1 MVPNKLKIEGV
12 KVNCH
17 SSIKIQKD
25 KTIYVDPFRIKEVPH
40 DADYIFITHSHY
52 DHFDTKDILRVAKI
66 DTVFIAVQETKSSFQ
81 LLGVP
86 EDQIITVEP
95 NEKYDVK
102 GIKFKTVPAYNENK
116 KYHPKENKWVGYIIE
131 LDGLKYYIAGDTDD
145 INEIQDVKCDIAF
158 LPIGGEFTMNAKE
171 AADLANKIDSK
182 VIVPIHYG
190 ELVGTE
196 EDLKEFL
203 KLTDKDVEVLI
214 GK

>member
-1 MVPNKLKIEGV
+1 MMEGITI
-12 KVNCH
+12 NCH

-25 KTIYVDPFRIKEVPH
+25 KTIYIDPFRIKAVFH

-66 DTVFIAVQETKSSFQ
+66 DTIFVTVPETKSSFQ

-86 EDQIITVEP
+86 EEQIIIVEP

-102 GIKFKTVPAYNENK
+102 GIKFETVPAYNENK

-131 LDGLKYYIAGDTDD
+131 LGGAKYYIAGDTDN
-145 INEIQDVKCDIAF
+145 IKEIQDIKCDIAF

-171 AADLANKIDSK
+171 AAELASKMDSK
-182 VIVPIHYG
+182 IIIPIHYG

-214 GK
+214 GE

>member
-1 MVPNKLKIEGV
+1 MLKGI

-25 KTIYVDPFRIKEVPH
+25 KTIYIDPFRIKEVSH

-52 DHFDTKDILRVAKI
+52 DHFDTKDILKVAKI
-66 DTVFIAVQETKSSFQ
+66 DTIFITVEETKSTFQ
-81 LLGVP
+81 LMGVP
-86 EDQIITVEP
+86 DKQVIIVEP
-95 NEKYDVK
+95 NQEYEIE
-102 GIKFKTVPAYNENK
+102 GLKFKTVPAYNENK
-116 KYHPKENKWVGYIIE
+116 KFHPKENKWVGYIIE
-131 LDGLKYYIAGDTDD
+131 LDGFKYYIAGDTDN
-145 INEIQDVKCDIAF
+145 IKEIQDIKCDVAF

-171 AADLANKIDSK
+171 ASDLANKIDSK

-196 EDLKEFL
+196 KDLEKFL

>member
-1 MVPNKLKIEGV
+1 MLEGV

-66 DTVFIAVQETKSSFQ
+66 NTIFITVPETKSSFQ

-102 GIKFKTVPAYNENK
+102 GIKFETVPAYNENK

-145 INEIQDVKCDIAF
+145 INEIQDVECDIAF

>member
-1 MVPNKLKIEGV
+1 MLEGI

-25 KTIYVDPFRIKEVPH
+25 KTIYVDPFRIKEVPN

-66 DTVFIAVQETKSSFQ
+66 DTVFITVPETKSSFQ

-102 GIKFKTVPAYNENK
+102 GIKFETVPAYNENK

-131 LDGLKYYIAGDTDD
+131 LDGLKYYIAGDTDN
-145 INEIQDVKCDIAF
+145 IKEIQDIKCDVAF

-171 AADLANKIDSK
+171 AADLANKIDSEI
-182 VIVPIHYG
+182 IVPIHYG

-203 KLTDKDVEVLI
+203 RLADKDVEVLI

>member
-1 MVPNKLKIEGV
+1 MLEGI

-66 DTVFIAVQETKSSFQ
+66 DTIFITVPETKSSFQ

-102 GIKFKTVPAYNENK
+102 GIKFETVPAYNENK

-131 LDGLKYYIAGDTDD
+131 LGGVKYYIAGDTDN
-145 INEIQDVKCDIAF
+145 IKEIQDVKCDVAF

-171 AADLANKIDSK
+171 AAGLANKMDSK
-182 VIVPIHYG
+182 IIIPIHYG

-196 EDLKEFL
+196 EDLDEFL

>member
-1 MVPNKLKIEGV
+1 MIEGV

-66 DTVFIAVQETKSSFQ
+66 NTIFITVPETKSSFQ

-102 GIKFKTVPAYNENK
+102 GIKFETVPAYNENK

-131 LDGLKYYIAGDTDD
+131 LDGAKYYIAGDTDD
-145 INEIQDVKCDIAF
+145 INEIQDVECDIAF

>member
-1 MVPNKLKIEGV
+1 MLEGI

>member
-1 MVPNKLKIEGV
+1 MLEGI

-66 DTVFIAVQETKSSFQ
+66 DTVFIAVPETKSSFQ

-131 LDGLKYYIAGDTDD
+131 LDGLKYYIAGDTDN
-145 INEIQDVKCDIAF
+145 INEIQDIKCDIAF
-158 LPIGGEFTMNAKE
+158 LPIGGEFTMNAK
-171 AADLANKIDSK
+171 AAAALANKIDSK

>member
-1 MVPNKLKIEGV
+1 MLEGI

-66 DTVFIAVQETKSSFQ
+66 DTVFIAVPETKSSFQ

-131 LDGLKYYIAGDTDD
+131 LDGLKYYIAGDTDN

>member
-1 MVPNKLKIEGV
+1 MLEGI

-52 DHFDTKDILRVAKI
+52 DHFDTKDILKVARI
-66 DTVFIAVQETKSSFQ
+66 DTVFITVPETKSSFQ

-86 EDQIITVEP
+86 EEQIIIVEP

-102 GIKFKTVPAYNENK
+102 GIKFETVPAYNENK
-116 KYHPKENKWVGYIIE
+116 KYHPKENKWVGYIIQ
-131 LDGLKYYIAGDTDD
+131 LGGVKYYIAGDTDN
-145 INEIQDVKCDIAF
+145 IKEIQDVKCDVAF

-171 AADLANKIDSK
+171 AAGLANKMDSK
-182 VIVPIHYG
+182 IIIPIHYG

-196 EDLKEFL
+196 EDLEEFL